1 MSTLYAYIN
10 QEQFKIWSNTAE
22 QPCIEQFL
30 REIGTNQL
38 KFSKE
43 GPGQPFVPIKPGGC
57 VRFRGV
63 QTIDLPTTIQ
73 IVKPPTQSF
82 FGRMKRYFSFE

>member
-10 QEQFKIWSNTAE
+10 QEQFKTWSFKAE
-22 QPCIEQFL
+22 QPCVEQFL
-30 REIGTNQL
+30 REVGTNQI

-43 GPGQPFVPIKPGGC
+43 GLSQPFVPIKPGGC

-63 QTIDLPTTIQ
+63 QTLDIPSIQ
-73 IVKPPTQSF
+73 IVKHPKESF

>member
-1 MSTLYAYIN
+1 MSTIYAYIN

-38 KFSKE
+38 KFSKT
-43 GPGQPFVPIKPGGC
+43 GLDHPFVPIKPGGC
-57 VRFRGV
+57 VRFRGGV
-63 QTIDLPTTIQ
+63 QPLHLSTVQ
-73 IVKPPTQSF
+73 IVKPPKQSF
-82 FGRMKRYFSFE
+82 FGRIKRYFSYE

>member
-10 QEQFKIWSNTAE
+10 QEQFKTWSFKAE
-22 QPCIEQFL
+22 QPCVEQFL
-30 REIGTNQL
+30 REVGTNQI

-43 GPGQPFVPIKPGGC
+43 GLSQPFVPIKPGGC
-57 VRFRGV
+57 VRFRV
-63 QTIDLPTTIQ
+63 APTIDVPSIQ
-73 IVKPPTQSF
+73 IVKSPKQSF